1 MCFLEVGVEKLEK
14 PADLGSSNILPLAP
28 ISTDMADPKPLGRG
42 RGRGR
47 DIFVEAK
54 PAVTPGIQQSSG
66 DATSKDD
73 ADTRIREL
81 SNLVRDLKVT
91 PVDVTRVKIAILL
104 YSQDD
109 ERMREAI
116 SVVYDQCKNDW
127 HNADDAVNI
136 CQQLMLDSISK
147 NSNPKR
153 FREIMLQNLQK
164 DFKVKDDLAKSNHTQ
179 YLGCLAFLCQIVAK
193 LRDENNHPFRPLLK
207 PACQALCALM
217 CLNGEEEDLECAA
230 HQLISVSKTLYD
242 HSKEE
247 MEVVIVSCKEV
258 ILDARGSR
266 TCRKTLLSVV
276 EAFTSNWE
284 LPPRLYV

>member
-1 MCFLEVGVEKLEK
+1 
-14 PADLGSSNILPLAP
+14 
-28 ISTDMADPKPLGRG
+28 MAAPKPLGRG

-47 DIFVEAK
+47 GVFVDPK
-54 PAVTPGIQQSSG
+54 PVTPGIQQSSG
-66 DATSKDD
+66 DVVSKDD
-73 ADTRIREL
+73 ADNTRMNEL

-91 PVDVTRVKIAILL
+91 PVDVTRVKISILL

-136 CQQLMLDSISK
+136 CQQLMLDNVSK

-153 FREIMLQNLQK
+153 FREFMLQNLQS

-179 YLGCLAFLCQIVAK
+179 YLGCLAFLCQIVSK
-193 LRDENNHPFRPLLK
+193 LRDENNQPFRPLLK
-207 PACQALCALM
+207 PACQALCSMM
-217 CLNGEEEDLECAA
+217 CLNAEEEDLECAA
-230 HQLISVSKTLYD
+230 HQLISVSKCLHDYA
-242 HSKEE
+242 KEE
-247 MEVVIVSCKEV
+247 LEVVIVSAKEV

-276 EAFTSNWE
+276 EAFASNWE
-284 LPPRLYV
+284 IAPRLFV